1 MLASAGDISLEQVLS
16 IIFGTLSGP
25 LALCM
30 LMLSR
35 SFSTPSML
43 MVMFSILGYLRCD
56 IVGRCSVSSSIVKTD
71 LMIKNTIILNCSYSD
86 IIIAPCFYIHPEW
99 FVISMFK

>member
-1 MLASAGDISLEQVLS
+1 MFVAFKKNRAYICISPVNRQGTS
-16 IIFGTLSGP
+16 IKTLLKNVSQCWRYFFRTGLKDIFGTLSGP

-43 MVMFSILGYLRCD
+43 MVMFSILGYLGCD
-56 IVGRCSVSSSIVKTD
+56 IVGR
-71 LMIKNTIILNCSYSD
+71 
-86 IIIAPCFYIHPEW
+86 
-99 FVISMFK
+99 

>member
-1 MLASAGDISLEQVLS
+1 MLASAGDISLEQVLR

-43 MVMFSILGYLRCD
+43 MVMFSIFGYLGCH
-56 IVGRCSVSSSIVKTD
+56 IVGR
-71 LMIKNTIILNCSYSD
+71 
-86 IIIAPCFYIHPEW
+86 
-99 FVISMFK
+99 

>member
-1 MLASAGDISLEQVLS
+1 MLASAGDIYLEQVLR

-35 SFSTPSML
+35 SFSTPSMS
-43 MVMFSILGYLRCD
+43 MAMFSMLRYLACD
-56 IVGRCSVSSSIVKTD
+56 IVGR
-71 LMIKNTIILNCSYSD
+71 
-86 IIIAPCFYIHPEW
+86 
-99 FVISMFK
+99 

>member
-1 MLASAGDISLEQVLS
+1 MLASAGDISLEQVLR

-43 MVMFSILGYLRCD
+43 MVMFSILGYLGCHSRE
-56 IVGRCSVSSSIVKTD
+56 
-71 LMIKNTIILNCSYSD
+71 MICVIINSNN
-86 IIIAPCFYIHPEW
+86 
-99 FVISMFK
+99 

>member
-1 MLASAGDISLEQVLS
+1 MLASAGDISLEQVLG
-16 IIFGTLSGP
+16 IIFGILSGP

-43 MVMFSILGYLRCD
+43 MVMISILGYLD
-56 IVGRCSVSSSIVKTD
+56 VT
-71 LMIKNTIILNCSYSD
+71 
-86 IIIAPCFYIHPEW
+86 
-99 FVISMFK
+99 

>member
-1 MLASAGDISLEQVLS
+1 MIASTGDISLEQVLR
-16 IIFGTLSGP
+16 IIFDILSGT

-43 MVMFSILGYLRCD
+43 MVMFSILVYLGCD
-56 IVGRCSVSSSIVKTD
+56 IVGR
-71 LMIKNTIILNCSYSD
+71 
-86 IIIAPCFYIHPEW
+86 
-99 FVISMFK
+99 

>member
-1 MLASAGDISLEQVLS
+1 MHFSSHWARYQYQDFVEKMLASAGDIYLEQVLR
-16 IIFGTLSGP
+16 IKFGILSGP

-43 MVMFSILGYLRCD
+43 MVMFSILGYLGCD
-56 IVGRCSVSSSIVKTD
+56 ID
-71 LMIKNTIILNCSYSD
+71 LGCD
-86 IIIAPCFYIHPEW
+86 I
-99 FVISMFK
+99 

>member
-1 MLASAGDISLEQVLS
+1 MLASAGDISLVLILR

-43 MVMFSILGYLRCD
+43 ML
-56 IVGRCSVSSSIVKTD
+56 
-71 LMIKNTIILNCSYSD
+71 
-86 IIIAPCFYIHPEW
+86 CFQYWGIW
-99 FVISMFK
+99 DVT